1 MTNKLEYHIKIYEI
15 IKSCEEAWIDAAFI
29 EIERTESAEKQ
40 ADELRIETEKIQ
52 NKLRLLTKSIKVKIF
67 KSLDEFLYTVEIK
80 DDSNFLII
88 DSENPI
94 SYFDSNTYENFK
106 PSSSHIVT
114 NLKSYL
120 DFLSL
125 LKKHESETDDAFHFV
140 DSYNKDLRRISFVS
154 LSEHGRLN
162 ITYGLQAPNF
172 DSSKDLRIGFE
183 KFKSCFDNENKSL
196 VKFLK
201 SATISVASNFSSDVR
216 LKTLFESLDDV
227 VYRARVNFEV
237 YLNNLSIDKIKKDYD
252 EVKSKYFN
260 SLSDILSNLSQK
272 ILALP
277 IGIAAILFAIDR
289 IDDSDFFLLFLLTT
303 IIITSIYL
311 SLLLRV
317 HFKDLLYISRIFHYD
332 YETLLANNFF
342 SKYPDETKLFEEI
355 KTRISDRISFLKI
368 IVESYYWIMNISNI
382 VIIHIIFTKVN
393 FIENGLVL
401 IALGILLLVVLFR
414 NYVLGTEDSK
424 A

>member
-1 MTNKLEYHIKIYEI
+1 MTNKLEYHIKIYDI

-40 ADELRIETEKIQ
+40 AYELGIETEKIQ
-52 NKLRLLTKSIKVKIF
+52 DKLRLLTKSIKMKVF
-67 KSLDEFLYTVEIK
+67 KSLDEFLYTKEIK
-80 DDSNFLII
+80 DDSNFLIF

-94 SYFDSNTYENFK
+94 SYFDCNTYENFK
-106 PSSSHIVT
+106 PSGSHLVT

-140 DSYNKDLRRISFVS
+140 DSYHKDSRRISFVS

-201 SATISVASNFSSDVR
+201 SATISIASNFPSDVR
-216 LKTLFESLDDV
+216 LKTLFESLDDI
-227 VYRARVNFEV
+227 VYKARVNFEV

-260 SLSDILSNLSQK
+260 SLNDILSNLSQK

-289 IDDSDFFLLFLLTT
+289 INDSDFFLIFILTA
-303 IIITSIYL
+303 IIITSVYL

-332 YETLLANNFF
+332 YKTLLENNFF
-342 SKYPDETKLFEEI
+342 FKYPDEKQLFEEI
-355 KTRISDRISFLKI
+355 KTRITERISFLKT

-382 VIIHIIFTKVN
+382 IIVYIIFTKVE

-401 IALGILLLVVLFR
+401 IALSLLLSVALFR
-414 NYVLGTEDSK
+414 NYVLETEKSES
-424 A
+424 